1 MLEEDFFDLST
12 VDSLKVMRRLGLV
25 LFSLDLPYFMGDSK
39 IYHFTLKYSNL
50 GEK

>member
-12 VDSLKVMRRLGLV
+12 VDSLRVMRRLGLV
-25 LFSLDLPYFMGDSK
+25 LFCLDLPYFMGDSK
-39 IYHFTLKYSNL
+39 IYHFTRKYGNL